1 MHLPGYPPSMLS
13 WIPIL
18 GPIIDGLTKIAGGF
32 FSTKQAQIEA
42 DVQTSQIIA
51 HTTEAF
57 HDDPGFR
64 LLRDLAFV
72 PAVVFIAVVGW
83 DGLVVH
89 HYPHLYWEVAAFPQG
104 LEWYPYAA
112 LTALFGLNLM
122 SIWKK

>member
-1 MHLPGYPPSMLS
+1 MLS
-13 WIPIL
+13 WIPII
-18 GPIIDGLTKIAGGF
+18 GPIIDGLSKTVLSI
-32 FSTKQAQIEA
+32 FSTKAQVEIEKDQAAKEVA
-42 DVQTSQIIA
+42 
-51 HTTEAF
+51 EAF

-83 DGLVVH
+83 DGLIVH
-89 HYPHLYWEVAAFPQG
+89 HYPSLYWEVAKFPEG

-122 SIWKK
+122 SIWRR